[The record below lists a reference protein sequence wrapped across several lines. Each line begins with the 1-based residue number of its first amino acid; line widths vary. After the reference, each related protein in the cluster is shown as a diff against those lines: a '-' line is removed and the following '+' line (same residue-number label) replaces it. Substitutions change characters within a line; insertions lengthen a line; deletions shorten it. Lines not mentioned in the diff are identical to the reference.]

1 LLFGVAVD
9 TVAYY
14 LGAGAVVG
22 LSLAWG
28 SSTLYRENNRRE
40 APDEHGPIYM
50 AIERALWA
58 LGPALL
64 LFMLVGHLSTQ
75 TARQQA
81 DADLAME
88 IAAENLA
95 FCSNWGIPA
104 GSTEHTNCVLDLTG
118 IRARAEQRV
127 RDEIA
132 SQF

>member
-1 LLFGVAVD
+1 MD
-9 TVAYY
+9 
-14 LGAGAVVG
+14 
-22 LSLAWG
+22 W
-28 SSTLYRENNRRE
+28 ENNRRE
-40 APDEHGPIYM
+40 EPDEHGPVYL

-64 LFMLVGHLSTQ
+64 LFMLVGQLSTKSD
-75 TARQQA
+75 RHQA
-81 DADLAME
+81 EVELAKE
-88 IAAENLA
+88 VAAENLA

-104 GSTEHTNCVLDLTG
+104 GSAEHTNCVLDLTG